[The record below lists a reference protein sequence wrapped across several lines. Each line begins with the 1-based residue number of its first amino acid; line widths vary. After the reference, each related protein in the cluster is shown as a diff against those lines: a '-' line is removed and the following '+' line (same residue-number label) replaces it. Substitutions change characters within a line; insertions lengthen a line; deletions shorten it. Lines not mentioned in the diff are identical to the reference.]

1 MERAGSERRPGP
13 RSRRRAE
20 GQRRRDG
27 RRLPRIRDGLACV
40 CAFGPTVPSC
50 NTRRRRRS
58 RTGESR
64 AGPGTVAHL
73 ATARTP
79 HRRPAGPRG
88 GGAGRG
94 PSPGPRSHG
103 ISEAGTGPGVVIRTG
118 PRRSGHAGR
127 GARILPWG
135 AGRGHRERRAVPVQF
150 AGAGP
155 LCACRPAPG
164 PVLLHSGEA
173 ARRRLGSADGTGGIG
188 GPAAAGWPLPGWP
201 QTQACSSP
209 LLLLSAGGSRPPV
222 TAGWACSRPRHA
234 PVLPVQE
241 QTDRRDP
248 GTRAGQATFALSCD
262 LQPPHPPSITQ
273 MQAGRWA
280 AIIGTPRPGCLG
292 PCVCVRARVRVYVCV
307 CARCAT
313 RLPGPGPGWPAE
325 LRPLQVNQPAR
336 VHAGPGLVRHA
347 ARNPAC
353 TQPASVIDSGCD
365 RTTDAQLG
373 GSLLTGSNLKD
384 RHPVNHRLK

>member
-135 AGRGHRERRAVPVQF
+135 LGVGSGSRAPRAQGG
-150 AGAGP
+150 AGAVRRRGTP
-155 LCACRPAPG
+155 VCPCRPAL
-164 PVLLHSGEA
+164 VLCCSIPLLL
-173 ARRRLGSADGTGGIG
+173 RRRHDRPPGGGSARPAAPAAPAVLVSGKWDPHPARQRPASGCRAGPRPGLAPVPYCFYL
-188 GPAAAGWPLPGWP
+188 PAAA
-201 QTQACSSP
+201 AC
-209 LLLLSAGGSRPPV
+209 R
-222 TAGWACSRPRHA
+222 
-234 PVLPVQE
+234 
-241 QTDRRDP
+241 
-248 GTRAGQATFALSCD
+248 
-262 LQPPHPPSITQ
+262 
-273 MQAGRWA
+273 
-280 AIIGTPRPGCLG
+280 
-292 PCVCVRARVRVYVCV
+292 
-307 CARCAT
+307 
-313 RLPGPGPGWPAE
+313 
-325 LRPLQVNQPAR
+325 
-336 VHAGPGLVRHA
+336 
-347 ARNPAC
+347 
-353 TQPASVIDSGCD
+353 
-365 RTTDAQLG
+365 
-373 GSLLTGSNLKD
+373 
-384 RHPVNHRLK
+384 

>member
-1 MERAGSERRPGP
+1 MPGAQHGAGGIRTQARAAVTAPGRGPEAPRRPPPAQDSGRFGVRVCVRTDRPVLQYAKKKKKSNRRVSGRPGYSGAYGHGP
-13 RSRRRAE
+13 DSSPPAA
-20 GQRRRDG
+20 G
-27 RRLPRIRDGLACV
+27 R
-40 CAFGPTVPSC
+40 
-50 NTRRRRRS
+50 
-58 RTGESR
+58 
-64 AGPGTVAHL
+64 
-73 ATARTP
+73 
-79 HRRPAGPRG
+79 PRG

-94 PSPGPRSHG
+94 PRPGPRSHG
-103 ISEAGTGPGVVIRTG
+103 ISAAGTGPGVVTRTG

-353 TQPASVIDSGCD
+353 AQRASVIDSCVIERRTPNSGD
-365 RTTDAQLG
+365 RC
-373 GSLLTGSNLKD
+373 
-384 RHPVNHRLK
+384 